1 MFCWEVGWRDWVER
15 LDVYV
20 IGVCVCECMHFCV
33 CAFLC
38 VCVHVCMHVM
48 CVLVWV
54 CNLHMDWVIMNYFG
68 FICEFIEIKYALL
81 NLHNS
86 SI

>member
-1 MFCWEVGWRDWVER
+1 MFCWEVGWRDWMER

-38 VCVHVCMHVM
+38 VCVHVCMHAM

-54 CNLHMDWVIMNYFG
+54 CNLHMGLGNYELFR
-68 FICEFIEIKYALL
+68 I
-81 NLHNS
+81 HMRVS
-86 SI
+86 